1 MKYNITISKEQL
13 FNTLHDDSGYEIA
26 AGFSS
31 LDECHNLAEHSS
43 EGPEGKSV
51 AALPL
56 SLQAALEQESEREGV
71 SLDQQVVRT
80 LAAHLSELTTTRN
93 SAAAPIIRAFL
104 EVRDGY
110 SADRVVA
117 DPELNKKF
125 LDCVREL
132 GATGTD
138 FQLNWTLF
146 NARKNGLLSVPTKTR
161 RYTVTGKDE
170 FEFATEMAICH
181 IQRRLEREAG
191 HRMSLDRIICD
202 PELARQFDATAA
214 LLAPGYSPI
223 EYRWVVLGLRKA
235 RRFSKKATDVECP
248 QFQRLGR
255 AIDIRASSIATKQ
268 GLYTIRTDNL
278 TLYVGETDNL
288 RHRIE
293 HHFDS
298 SHGGSL
304 LPDWLYD
311 VRRNDIQLGVLP
323 LEVNA
328 LHQCRKTLE
337 LGCIGKYRP
346 PLNYVCGQSK

>member
-1 MKYNITISKEQL
+1 M
-13 FNTLHDDSGYEIA
+13 TLLPGGGA
-26 AGFSS
+26 F
-31 LDECHNLAEHSS
+31 DECDSLVEHGS
-43 EGPEGKSV
+43 EGFEGSTV

-80 LAAHLSELTTTRN
+80 LASHLSELATTRN
-93 SAAAPIIRAFL
+93 SAAGPIIRAFL

-117 DPELNKKF
+117 DPVLNEKF
-125 LDCVREL
+125 LDCVRRL
-132 GATGTD
+132 GVTGTD

-146 NARKNGLLSVPTKTR
+146 NARKNGLLSVPTRTR
-161 RYTVTGKDE
+161 RYTVAGKDE

-181 IQRRLEREAG
+181 IQRRLERETG
-191 HRMSLDRIICD
+191 HSMSLDRIICD
-202 PELARQFDATAA
+202 PELAKQFDATAA

-235 RRFSKKATDVECP
+235 RRFSKKVADVECP

-255 AIDIRASSIATKQ
+255 AIDIRASSIAAKQ
-268 GLYTIRTDNL
+268 GLYTIRTDDL

-298 SHGGSL
+298 SHGGAL
-304 LPDWLYD
+304 IPNWLYD
-311 VRRNDIQLGVLP
+311 VQRNDIQLGILP
-323 LEVNA
+323 LDQSA
-328 LHQCRKTLE
+328 LHQSRKVLE